1 MALVCAMTMGLAAC
15 GQGDGKAGPNGKTES
30 VRAAS
35 GDEATQQKFGLYTE
49 AFNKLIDE
57 HWGVPENFGKYEKLN
72 LPTANPSSSIYFPEN
87 ITTLEQAIAKLKE
100 GRALSGGGK
109 SQRADT
115 AVDKLIPQLEALLAQ
130 WKTLDPYFESR
141 AYRDDGLAKAKA
153 AHPALMAAY
162 QSSVAGIG
170 ELDAALS
177 EYQRAR
183 NAAQIA
189 ALTKSGHTAEASLV
203 DAMQKADHFT
213 TAVLEDKPEEAD
225 RLLPGLVEADGQGA
239 RSRSED
245 GGRYG
250 EQVRVQL
257 HRRPAG
263 FDGRLMARLQAEQV
277 RLRAREHRQRLQQR
291 HRPDGRRRTA
301 VLIAMPS
308 PSRRP

>member
-109 SQRADT
+109 SQRADA

-225 RLLPGLVEADGQGA
+225 RLLPGLVEATAKVREAEAKMAADA
-239 RSRSED
+239 ENKSEFSSIAD
-245 GGRYG
+245 
-250 EQVRVQL
+250 
-257 HRRPAG
+257 
-263 FDGRLMARLQAEQV
+263 RLDSMVGSWRDYKQSKSDYE
-277 RLRAREHRQRLQQR
+277 RESIVSDYNSAIDRMDDVEL
-291 HRPDGRRRTA
+291 
-301 VLIAMPS
+301 PS
-308 PSRRP
+308 